1 MEKFVISGE
10 RKISHQD
17 ILQNAAKAARGLRKN
32 VEFQLRIVWR
42 YSCATILRFLKCLWP
57 PLHWVLTQCR

>member
-17 ILQNAAKAARGLRKN
+17 ILQNAAKAARGLEEECGISVAKTVSEIGKTMIKL
-32 VEFQLRIVWR
+32 VEE
-42 YSCATILRFLKCLWP
+42 K
-57 PLHWVLTQCR
+57 

>member
-32 VEFQLRIVWR
+32 VEFQLRIV
-42 YSCATILRFLKCLWP
+42 
-57 PLHWVLTQCR
+57 